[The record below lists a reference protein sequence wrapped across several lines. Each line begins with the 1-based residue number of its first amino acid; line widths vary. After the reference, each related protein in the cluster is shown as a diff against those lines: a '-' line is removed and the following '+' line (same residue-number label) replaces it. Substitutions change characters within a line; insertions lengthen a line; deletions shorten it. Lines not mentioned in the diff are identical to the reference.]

1 MAQRK
6 TKSSQAAAGHTT
18 PVANISL
25 MGYLNFSRG
34 EANAEFQRGVND
46 LCRELGPGWRPHEL
60 RDSLLAS
67 LEHAPTQN
75 AAFQDVGQ
83 AKAVIDLTLNRL
95 LPTYREFHHDLLFH
109 LSDEDFAHPFLLTRM
124 FEAVLSQ
131 GPSWDETER
140 IVQGALDQL
149 NDYLGYRPLAVLEN
163 GQQMQPYPHE
173 RFRPAPLYIRDAGVA
188 FGPYEELI
196 TRTLE
201 FFERTPASI
210 QQSSF
215 FDLAQLD
222 EIALDLRAHDHLHPA
237 NKRTNYM
244 FGEWDPHLID
254 SKGYFK
260 RFVLRKVILD
270 ALLTWMTDAARR
282 QRGIGRDELLH
293 DASAVLCGT
302 MLMAS
307 SISGSGPGMH
317 DSLTT
322 LTSLLP
328 KVARQRDAF
337 YERLLQEASGARAKR
352 LKREARLTQQPFGH
366 VRQRLNIELAK
377 YGARQVQTRHLGQLY
392 ARMGYYSA
400 ARKQAL
406 AIPVPSARF
415 ECEIQCL
422 ITETHLR
429 SERGELTKAVE
440 CVRSIEDMLHRGIEC
455 GALIDPWNIL
465 GFQGQ
470 FPLFH
475 TREDSLHDMRAE
487 SLIEMMERIFRAHS
501 HALTE
506 SAARGNSELGRE
518 LSQRFGRLA
527 DWWDRFAT
535 TVVEDLPDVSG
546 AESVSS
552 ARHVAAA
559 LSEWQTAGAE
569 AGDISF
575 WRQHVDDFQS
585 SKAYAVV
592 VDALLE
598 RSDRVAAL
606 GLLMQWLSETEDIGL
621 ESGTYSLTVRLV
633 RWMRL
638 VTDDA
643 VTNSDSSSLSTVV
656 RLFALLEANAEH
668 LWQPPSLGDALGY
681 GSTDDI
687 DEDSDEHESLDDAYE
702 TGDWDDDDDEQDEL
716 FGAAYDDVV
725 FKDSADDGFDSDT
738 VDEGNRSG
746 DTAIEQLADQL
757 EPRLRFL
764 ETLAQLWEMAAQP
777 VAERLRNVTEPLSNE
792 SDALLNHVQSWI
804 QHVNR
809 LQRGLQKLMT
819 NIWDFDILPS
829 SGDPDSNVEYDEQ
842 VQTQFYLVQTIMT
855 TAVGLQGAERSL
867 RSCIPVGINLLGESR
882 KRSAEETAILEVY
895 RGILTRKPTQVQQAL
910 PRLLKHLSR
919 KPLLYVPLSNDGDPE
934 LIRQVQGLQSLIRF
948 LLAQLPGLGLLRE
961 TWQVLQT
968 AFRMERSS
976 RPMGQAV
983 TEFDQLFRIALR
995 SSVDSVIR
1003 SSSNWQ
1009 FNTKQPRSSRR
1020 RRSQRQQHQPRI
1032 RHRRRR
1038 GLNPRRQ
1045 QRTREQRNAA
1055 LVEIVSVI
1063 VQQYSGLWLK
1073 HSQTTRL
1080 STVEGLADA
1089 GLWKDVKDFI
1099 RRYGADLFHARMLT
1113 LGNVR
1118 TILHSGVDLFLDYL
1132 EETADPLRPMKLI
1145 DDMDDGTIDR
1155 DQVVEY
1161 LELIYGTLVDRID
1174 RFVEYNSTTTQ
1185 SDYGEKFYCLL
1196 DFLRAEAAYER
1207 DAWNLTP
1214 FVVAHEQLA
1223 AHAEPEVAR
1232 LWESVFA
1239 RRNQETAEQHVLRLQ
1254 RLEKLHGMHLPALT
1268 DRIEERFVKPLA
1280 VNRMLALVEPA
1291 VEDARNNRQPSAAF
1305 EALREEIQNYLESTS
1320 GSGIDVAPWLR
1331 NIEKEVELADPFGS
1345 FAERPF
1351 GPRRTTD
1358 SVRLNL
1364 PQLHRQLRRWMKTR
1378 KRAGGK

>member
-6 TKSSQAAAGHTT
+6 TTSSQASGPII
-18 PVANISL
+18 PVADISL
-25 MGYLNFSRG
+25 LGYLNFSRG
-34 EANAEFQRGVND
+34 EANAEFQRGVNE
-46 LCRELGPGWRPHEL
+46 LCRQLGPGWRPSEL
-60 RDSLLAS
+60 RDSLSAS

-75 AAFQDVGQ
+75 AAFTDVDQ
-83 AKAVIDLTLNRL
+83 AKAVIALTLDHL
-95 LPTYREFHHDLLFH
+95 LPAYQAFHRDLLFH
-109 LSDEDFAHPFLLTRM
+109 LSDADFAHPYLIVRM

-131 GPSWDETER
+131 GPSWDQTDR
-140 IVQGALDQL
+140 IVGGALDHL

-201 FFERTPASI
+201 FFDHTPASI
-210 QQSSF
+210 QQSSY

-222 EIALDLRAHDHLHPA
+222 EISLDLRAHDHMHPA

-270 ALLTWMTDAARR
+270 ALLTWMTDTARR
-282 QRGIGRDELLH
+282 ERGIQRDELLH

-392 ARMGYYSA
+392 ARMGYFDA

-406 AIPVPSARF
+406 TIPVPSARF

-429 SERGELTKAVE
+429 SERGELAEALE
-440 CVRSIEDMLHRGIEC
+440 CIRSIDDMLHRGIEC

-487 SLIEMMERIFRAHS
+487 LLIEMMERIFRAHS

-518 LSQRFGRLA
+518 CSQRFGQMA
-527 DWWDRFAT
+527 EWWDRFAT
-535 TVVEDLPDVSG
+535 TIVEDLPDVSG
-546 AESVSS
+546 AESVNS

-559 LSEWQTAGAE
+559 LSEWQSAGAE

-638 VTDDA
+638 VADDA
-643 VTNSDSSSLSTVV
+643 LSSDGNALDTIV

-668 LWQPPSLGDALGY
+668 LWQPPNLGDTLGAEFVDEM
-681 GSTDDI
+681 DD
-687 DEDSDEHESLDDAYE
+687 DSDTQDLLEDTYESS
-702 TGDWDDDDDEQDEL
+702 DWDDDDDEEDEL

-738 VDEGNRSG
+738 VDEGGNRGG

-764 ETLAQLWEMAAQP
+764 ETLAQLWEMAAHP
-777 VAERLRNVTEPLSNE
+777 LADRLRNVSEPVDE
-792 SDALLNHVQSWI
+792 QTAALLSHLQNWI
-804 QHVNR
+804 GHVNR
-809 LQRGLQKLMT
+809 LQRGLQKMMT
-819 NIWDFDILPS
+819 SIWEFDISPS
-829 SGDPDSNVEYDEQ
+829 SGDPDSNIEYDEQ
-842 VQTQFYLVQTIMT
+842 VQTQFLVVQTILT
-855 TAVGLQGAERSL
+855 TNVGLQGAERSL
-867 RSCIPVGINLLGESR
+867 RSCIPVGMDLPGDHR
-882 KRSAEETAILEVY
+882 KRSAEETAVLDVY
-895 RGILTRKPTQVQQAL
+895 RGILTRKPTCVQQAL

-919 KPLLYVPLSNDGDPE
+919 RPLLYVPLSNDGDPE
-934 LIRQVQGLQSLIRF
+934 PIRQVQSLQSLMRF

-995 SSVDSVIR
+995 SSVDCVIR
-1003 SSSNWQ
+1003 SSASWKFSTN
-1009 FNTKQPRSSRR
+1009 RSQTSR
-1020 RRSQRQQHQPRI
+1020 RRSQRAQHSQRL
-1032 RHRRRR
+1032 HRRSRSR
-1038 GLNPRRQ
+1038 ANSRRRQ
-1045 QRTREQRNAA
+1045 RTHEHRNAA

-1223 AHAEPEVAR
+1223 AHASPDVAR
-1232 LWESVFA
+1232 LWESAFA
-1239 RRNQETAEQHVLRLQ
+1239 RRNQENAEQHVLRLQ
-1254 RLEKLHGMHLPALT
+1254 RLEKIHGMHLPALT

-1291 VEDARNNRQPSAAF
+1291 VEDARNNREPSAAF
-1305 EALREEIQNYLESTS
+1305 EALREEIQSYLESTS

-1378 KRAGGK
+1378 KRGG